1 MEKDR
6 VKKYKENV
14 ERLLKNCYSIK
25 KKNNHRGEI
34 MSKKKIGLVP
44 KLIIGIIAGILIG
57 SFAPEFLVKVLVTA
71 SSLFSAFLK
80 FVIPFIIIGFV
91 TAGIADLATG
101 AGKLLGV
108 TTGIAYGS
116 TIVAGTLAFI
126 VASLIFPSFI
136 DPSVASQIG
145 DPEAGMLEPIFTIP
159 LSPMVDVTAAIVF
172 SFTMG
177 LGISALRNNDKGEI
191 LYNLFQEFQEI
202 ITKVLSTI
210 IIPLLP
216 IYIAGTFANITY
228 AGQVWNILSIFWR
241 VYLVVIPLHIVYL
254 IIQFTTAGFVT
265 GKNPL
270 KMLKN
275 QIPGYLTAVGT
286 QSSAATIP
294 VNVECAKNNG
304 VSKEIR
310 EFCVPLCATIHLSGS
325 IISVTSFAVAVLMM
339 NGMDHG
345 FLTVFPFILML
356 GIAMV
361 AAPGAPGGAIM
372 SALPFLPMIGIPS
385 DGGLASLMIALYL
398 TQDSFGTAANVS
410 GDNAIAAVVD
420 HLNKK
425 WSKKAD
431 NKVD

>member
-1 MEKDR
+1 MG
-6 VKKYKENV
+6 EN
-14 ERLLKNCYSIK
+14 
-25 KKNNHRGEI
+25 
-34 MSKKKIGLVP
+34 KIGLVP
-44 KLIIGIIAGILIG
+44 KLIMGIIAGILIG
-57 SFAPEFLVKVLVTA
+57 SFAPEFFVKIIVTA

-108 TTGIAYGS
+108 TTAIAYGS

-126 VASLIFPSFI
+126 VASIIFPSFI

-145 DPEAGMLEPIFTIP
+145 NPEAGMLSPIFKIP
-159 LSPMVDVTAAIVF
+159 LEPMVDVTAAIVF
-172 SFTMG
+172 AFTLG
-177 LGISALRNNDKGEI
+177 LGISALRNHNKGEI
-191 LYNLFQEFQEI
+191 LYGLFQEFQEI

-228 AGQVWNILSIFWR
+228 AGQVWNILNIFWR
-241 VYLVVIPLHIVYL
+241 VYLVVIPLHIIYL
-254 IIQFTTAGFVT
+254 IIQFTTAGAIS
-265 GKNPL
+265 GKNPF

-275 QIPGYLTAVGT
+275 QIPAYLTAIGT

-304 VSKEIR
+304 ISKEIR

-345 FLTVFPFILML
+345 FSTMLPFILML

-410 GDNAIAAVVD
+410 GDNAIAAIVD
-420 HLNKK
+420 YLNKK
-425 WSKKAD
+425 WNKKSA
-431 NKVD
+431 NKAV

>member
-1 MEKDR
+1 M
-6 VKKYKENV
+6 
-14 ERLLKNCYSIK
+14 
-25 KKNNHRGEI
+25 
-34 MSKKKIGLVP
+34 KKKIGLVP
-44 KLIIGIIAGILIG
+44 KLIIGIVAGILIG
-57 SFAPEFLVKVLVTA
+57 SFAPEFLVKSLVTL
-71 SSLFSAFLK
+71 SGLFSAFLK
-80 FVIPFIIIGFV
+80 FFIPFIIIGFV

-101 AGKLLGV
+101 AGKLLGI
-108 TTGIAYGS
+108 TTGIAYAS
-116 TIVAGTLAFI
+116 TIVAGIIAFT

-136 DPSVASQIG
+136 DPSVAAKIG
-145 DPEAGMLEPIFTIP
+145 DPEAGMLSAYFSIP
-159 LSPMVDVTAAIVF
+159 LLPMFDVTAAIVF
-172 SFTMG
+172 AFMLG
-177 LGISALRNNDKGEI
+177 LGISALRNHGRGEV
-191 LYNLFQEFQEI
+191 LYKISQEFQEI
-202 ITKVLSTI
+202 VTKTLSTV

-228 AGQVWNILSIFWR
+228 AGQVWSILGIFWK
-241 VYLVVIPLHIVYL
+241 VYLVVIPLHL
-254 IIQFTTAGFVT
+254 IYISAQFICAGAVS

-325 IISVTSFAVAVLMM
+325 MISITSFAVAVLMM
-339 NGMDHG
+339 NGMDHS
-345 FLTVFPFILML
+345 LMALLPFILML

-361 AAPGAPGGAIM
+361 AAPGAPGGAVM

-398 TQDSFGTAANVS
+398 TQDSFGTAANIS
-410 GDNAIAAVVD
+410 GDNAIAVVVD
-420 HLNKK
+420 HINEKANKK
-425 WSKKAD
+425 STKESMI
-431 NKVD
+431 

>member
-1 MEKDR
+1 
-6 VKKYKENV
+6 
-14 ERLLKNCYSIK
+14 
-25 KKNNHRGEI
+25 

-145 DPEAGMLEPIFTIP
+145 DPEAGMLESIFTIP

-254 IIQFTTAGFVT
+254 VIQFTTAGFVT

-275 QIPGYLTAVGT
+275 QTPGYLTAVGT

-345 FLTVFPFILML
+345 FSTVFPFILML

-431 NKVD
+431 NKVA

>member
-1 MEKDR
+1 
-6 VKKYKENV
+6 
-14 ERLLKNCYSIK
+14 
-25 KKNNHRGEI
+25 

-57 SFAPEFLVKVLVTA
+57 SFAPEFLVKALVTA

-294 VNVECAKNNG
+294 VTLQCVKKNE
-304 VSKEIR
+304 VSE
-310 EFCVPLCATIHLSGS
+310 EVLDFVVPLVATIHLAGDT
-325 IISVTSFAVAVLMM
+325 ITLVLTSMAVMYM
-339 NGMDHG
+339 NGQTPTFGMIM
-345 FLTVFPFILML
+345 PFIFML
-356 GIAMV
+356 GVTMI
-361 AAPGAPGGAIM
+361 AAPGVPGGGVMA
-372 SALPFLPMIGIPS
+372 AL
-385 DGGLASLMIALYL
+385 GLLESMLGFGAVEKPIMIALHAA
-398 TQDSFGTAANVS
+398 QDSFGTATNVT
-410 GDNAIAAVVD
+410 GDGAIAIVVD
-420 HLNKK
+420 YIINKRNNKK
-425 WSKKAD
+425 EEESKLKA
-431 NKVD
+431 V

>member
-1 MEKDR
+1 
-6 VKKYKENV
+6 
-14 ERLLKNCYSIK
+14 
-25 KKNNHRGEI
+25 

-202 ITKVLSTI
+202 ITKVLSII

-345 FLTVFPFILML
+345 FSTVFPFILML

-385 DGGLASLMIALYL
+385 DGGLASLLIALYL
-398 TQDSFGTAANVS
+398 TQDSFGTAANES

>member
-1 MEKDR
+1 
-6 VKKYKENV
+6 
-14 ERLLKNCYSIK
+14 
-25 KKNNHRGEI
+25 

-159 LSPMVDVTAAIVF
+159 LSPMVDVTAAIVLA
-172 SFTMG
+172 FTMG

-202 ITKVLSTI
+202 ITNVLSTI

-254 IIQFTTAGFVT
+254 VIQFTTAGFVT

-286 QSSAATIP
+286 QSSAAAIP

-345 FLTVFPFILML
+345 FSTVFPFILML

-431 NKVD
+431 NKVA

>member
-1 MEKDR
+1 M
-6 VKKYKENV
+6 
-14 ERLLKNCYSIK
+14 
-25 KKNNHRGEI
+25 
-34 MSKKKIGLVP
+34 KKKIGLVP
-44 KLIIGIIAGILIG
+44 KLIMGIIAGILLG
-57 SFAPEFLVKVLVTA
+57 SFAPEVVVRTLVTA

-101 AGKLLGV
+101 AGKLLGI

-116 TIVAGTLAFI
+116 TIIAGTIAFL
-126 VASLIFPSFI
+126 VASTVFPSFI
-136 DPSVASQIG
+136 DSSVASQIG
-145 DPEAGMLEPIFTIP
+145 DPEAGMLAPFFTIP
-159 LSPMVDVTAAIVF
+159 LAPMVDVTAAIVF
-172 SFTMG
+172 AFTMG
-177 LGISALRNNDKGEI
+177 LGISSLRNNGKGETLHKI
-191 LYNLFQEFQEI
+191 FGEFQEI
-202 ITKVLSTI
+202 VTKVLATV

-216 IYIAGTFANITY
+216 IYIAGTFANITF
-228 AGQVWNILSIFWR
+228 AGQVWSILGVFWK
-241 VYLVVIPLHIVYL
+241 VYLVVIPMHLIYL
-254 IIQFTTAGFVT
+254 AVQFTTAGTFS
-265 GKNPL
+265 GKNPFKL
-270 KMLKN
+270 LKN

-325 IISVTSFAVAVLMM
+325 IISVTSFAIAVLMM
-339 NGMDHG
+339 NGMD
-345 FLTVFPFILML
+345 FSFTTLLPFILML

-410 GDNAIAAVVD
+410 GDNAIAVIVD
-420 HLNKK
+420 TINTKMNKK
-425 WSKKAD
+425 SASKKAA
-431 NKVD
+431 

>member
-1 MEKDR
+1 
-6 VKKYKENV
+6 
-14 ERLLKNCYSIK
+14 
-25 KKNNHRGEI
+25 

-145 DPEAGMLEPIFTIP
+145 DPEAGMLESIFTIP

-254 IIQFTTAGFVT
+254 VIQFTTAGFVT

-325 IISVTSFAVAVLMM
+325 IISVTSFAVAVIMM

-345 FLTVFPFILML
+345 FSTVFPFILML

-431 NKVD
+431 NKVA

>member
-1 MEKDR
+1 
-6 VKKYKENV
+6 
-14 ERLLKNCYSIK
+14 
-25 KKNNHRGEI
+25 

-202 ITKVLSTI
+202 ITKVLSII

-254 IIQFTTAGFVT
+254 VIQFTTAGFVT

-345 FLTVFPFILML
+345 FSTVFPFILIL

-385 DGGLASLMIALYL
+385 EGGLASLMIALYL

-431 NKVD
+431 NKVA

>member
-1 MEKDR
+1 
-6 VKKYKENV
+6 
-14 ERLLKNCYSIK
+14 
-25 KKNNHRGEI
+25 

-202 ITKVLSTI
+202 ITKVLSII

-228 AGQVWNILSIFWR
+228 AGQVWTILSIFWR

-345 FLTVFPFILML
+345 FSTVFPFILML

>member
-1 MEKDR
+1 M
-6 VKKYKENV
+6 
-14 ERLLKNCYSIK
+14 K
-25 KKNNHRGEI
+25 KK
-34 MSKKKIGLVP
+34 MGLVP
-44 KLIIGIIAGILIG
+44 KLIIGIVAGILIG
-57 SFAPEFLVKVLVTA
+57 SFAPEFLVKSLVTL
-71 SSLFSAFLK
+71 SGLFSAFLK
-80 FVIPFIIIGFV
+80 FFIPFIIIGFV

-101 AGKLLGV
+101 AGKLLGI
-108 TTGIAYGS
+108 TTGIAYAS
-116 TIVAGTLAFI
+116 TIVAGIIAFT

-136 DPSVASQIG
+136 DPSVAAKIG
-145 DPEAGMLEPIFTIP
+145 DPEAGMLGAYFSIP
-159 LSPMVDVTAAIVF
+159 LLPMFDVTAAIVF
-172 SFTMG
+172 AFMLG
-177 LGISALRNNDKGEI
+177 LGISALRNHGRGEV
-191 LYNLFQEFQEI
+191 LYKISQEFQEI
-202 ITKVLSTI
+202 VTKTLSTV

-228 AGQVWNILSIFWR
+228 AGQVWSILGVFWK
-241 VYLVVIPLHIVYL
+241 VYLVVIPLHL
-254 IIQFTTAGFVT
+254 IYISAQFICAGAVS

-325 IISVTSFAVAVLMM
+325 MISITSFAVAVLMM
-339 NGMDHG
+339 NGMDHS
-345 FLTVFPFILML
+345 LMALLPFILML

-361 AAPGAPGGAIM
+361 AAPGAPGGAVM

-398 TQDSFGTAANVS
+398 TQDSFGTAANIS
-410 GDNAIAAVVD
+410 GDNAIAVVVD
-420 HLNKK
+420 HINEKANKK
-425 WSKKAD
+425 STKESMI
-431 NKVD
+431 

>member
-1 MEKDR
+1 
-6 VKKYKENV
+6 
-14 ERLLKNCYSIK
+14 
-25 KKNNHRGEI
+25 

-202 ITKVLSTI
+202 ITKVLSII

-254 IIQFTTAGFVT
+254 IIQFTTAGFVS

-345 FLTVFPFILML
+345 FSTVFPFILML

-431 NKVD
+431 NKVA

>member
-1 MEKDR
+1 
-6 VKKYKENV
+6 
-14 ERLLKNCYSIK
+14 
-25 KKNNHRGEI
+25 

-57 SFAPEFLVKVLVTA
+57 SLAPEFLVKVLVTA

-145 DPEAGMLEPIFTIP
+145 DPEAGMLESIFTIP

-202 ITKVLSTI
+202 ITKVLSII

-345 FLTVFPFILML
+345 FSTVFPFILML

-431 NKVD
+431 NKVA

>member
-1 MEKDR
+1 
-6 VKKYKENV
+6 
-14 ERLLKNCYSIK
+14 
-25 KKNNHRGEI
+25 

-101 AGKLLGV
+101 AGKLSGV

-202 ITKVLSTI
+202 ITKVLSII

-345 FLTVFPFILML
+345 FSTVFPFILML
-356 GIAMV
+356 GIVMV

-431 NKVD
+431 NKVA

>member
-1 MEKDR
+1 
-6 VKKYKENV
+6 
-14 ERLLKNCYSIK
+14 
-25 KKNNHRGEI
+25 

-202 ITKVLSTI
+202 ITKVLSII

-345 FLTVFPFILML
+345 FSTVFLFILML

>member
-1 MEKDR
+1 
-6 VKKYKENV
+6 
-14 ERLLKNCYSIK
+14 
-25 KKNNHRGEI
+25 

-202 ITKVLSTI
+202 ITKVLSII

-345 FLTVFPFILML
+345 FSTVFPFILML

-425 WSKKAD
+425 WSKKAN
-431 NKVD
+431 NKVA

>member
-1 MEKDR
+1 MG
-6 VKKYKENV
+6 
-14 ERLLKNCYSIK
+14 KN
-25 KKNNHRGEI
+25 
-34 MSKKKIGLVP
+34 KIGLVP
-44 KLIIGIIAGILIG
+44 KLIMGIIAGILIG
-57 SFAPEFLVKVLVTA
+57 SFAPEFFVKIIVTA

-108 TTGIAYGS
+108 TTAIAYGS

-126 VASLIFPSFI
+126 VASIIFPSFI

-145 DPEAGMLEPIFTIP
+145 NPEAGMLSPIFKIP
-159 LSPMVDVTAAIVF
+159 LEPMVDVTAAIVF
-172 SFTMG
+172 AFTLG
-177 LGISALRNNDKGEI
+177 LGISALRNHNKGEI
-191 LYNLFQEFQEI
+191 LYGLFQEFQEI

-228 AGQVWNILSIFWR
+228 AGQVWNILNIFWR

-254 IIQFTTAGFVT
+254 IIQFTTAGAIS
-265 GKNPL
+265 GKNPF

-275 QIPGYLTAVGT
+275 QIPAYLTAIGT

-304 VSKEIR
+304 ISKEIR

-345 FLTVFPFILML
+345 FSIMLPFILML

-410 GDNAIAAVVD
+410 GDNAIAAIVD
-420 HLNKK
+420 YLNKK
-425 WSKKAD
+425 WNKKSA
-431 NKVD
+431 NKAV

>member
-1 MEKDR
+1 
-6 VKKYKENV
+6 
-14 ERLLKNCYSIK
+14 
-25 KKNNHRGEI
+25 

-202 ITKVLSTI
+202 ITKVLSII

-254 IIQFTTAGFVT
+254 VIQFTTAGFVT

-275 QIPGYLTAVGT
+275 QTPGYLTAVGT

-345 FLTVFPFILML
+345 FSTVFPFILML

-431 NKVD
+431 NKVA

>member
-1 MEKDR
+1 M
-6 VKKYKENV
+6 
-14 ERLLKNCYSIK
+14 
-25 KKNNHRGEI
+25 
-34 MSKKKIGLVP
+34 KKKIGLVP
-44 KLIIGIIAGILIG
+44 KLIMGIIAGILIG
-57 SFAPEFLVKVLVTA
+57 QFAPEFLVRVLVTA
-71 SSLFSAFLK
+71 SSLFSSFLK

-116 TIVAGTLAFI
+116 TVIAGLIAFT
-126 VASLIFPSFI
+126 VASVIFPSFI
-136 DPSVASQIG
+136 DPSVANSIG
-145 DPEAGMLEPIFTIP
+145 DPEAGLLSAIFSIP

-172 SFTMG
+172 AFTMG
-177 LGISALRNNDKGEI
+177 LGISALRNNGKGGT
-191 LYNLFQEFQEI
+191 LFNLFQEFQEI
-202 ITKVLSTI
+202 VTKTLSTV

-228 AGQVWNILSIFWR
+228 AGQVWNILGIFWR
-241 VYLVVIPLHIVYL
+241 VYLIVIPLHLIYL
-254 IIQFTTAGFVT
+254 VIQFTTAGAISK
-265 GKNPL
+265 KNPFV
-270 KMLKN
+270 MLKN

-294 VNVECAKNNG
+294 VNVSCAEKNG
-304 VSKEIR
+304 VSKNIR

-339 NGMDHG
+339 NGMDYG
-345 FLTVFPFILML
+345 LTTMLPFILML

-410 GDNAIAAVVD
+410 GDNAIAVIVD
-420 HLNKK
+420 HLNNK
-425 WSKKAD
+425 WSKNEKSKD
-431 NKVD
+431 IV

>member
-1 MEKDR
+1 
-6 VKKYKENV
+6 
-14 ERLLKNCYSIK
+14 
-25 KKNNHRGEI
+25 

-145 DPEAGMLEPIFTIP
+145 DPEAGMLESIFTIP

-202 ITKVLSTI
+202 ITKVLSII

-345 FLTVFPFILML
+345 FSTVFPFILML

-420 HLNKK
+420 YLNKK

>member
-1 MEKDR
+1 
-6 VKKYKENV
+6 
-14 ERLLKNCYSIK
+14 
-25 KKNNHRGEI
+25 

-339 NGMDHG
+339 NDMDHG
-345 FLTVFPFILML
+345 FSTVFPFILML

-431 NKVD
+431 NKVA

>member
-1 MEKDR
+1 MG
-6 VKKYKENV
+6 
-14 ERLLKNCYSIK
+14 KN
-25 KKNNHRGEI
+25 
-34 MSKKKIGLVP
+34 KIGLVP
-44 KLIIGIIAGILIG
+44 KLIMGIIAGILIG
-57 SFAPEFLVKVLVTA
+57 SFAPEFFVKIIVTA

-108 TTGIAYGS
+108 TTAIAYGS

-126 VASLIFPSFI
+126 VASIIFPSFI

-145 DPEAGMLEPIFTIP
+145 NPEAGMLSPIFKIP
-159 LSPMVDVTAAIVF
+159 LEPMVDVTAAIVF
-172 SFTMG
+172 AFTLG
-177 LGISALRNNDKGEI
+177 LGISALRNHNKGEI
-191 LYNLFQEFQEI
+191 LYGLFQEFQEI

-228 AGQVWNILSIFWR
+228 AGQVWNILNIFWR
-241 VYLVVIPLHIVYL
+241 VYLVVIPLHIIYL
-254 IIQFTTAGFVT
+254 IIQFTIAGAIS
-265 GKNPL
+265 GKNPF

-275 QIPGYLTAVGT
+275 QIPAYLTAIGT

-304 VSKEIR
+304 ISKEIR

-345 FLTVFPFILML
+345 FSTMLPFILML

-410 GDNAIAAVVD
+410 GDNAIAAIVD

-425 WSKKAD
+425 WNKKSA
-431 NKVD
+431 NKAV

>member
-1 MEKDR
+1 M
-6 VKKYKENV
+6 
-14 ERLLKNCYSIK
+14 
-25 KKNNHRGEI
+25 
-34 MSKKKIGLVP
+34 KKKIGLVP
-44 KLIIGIIAGILIG
+44 KLILGIIVGILLG
-57 SFAPEFLVKVLVTA
+57 SYAPEVLVRVLITA
-71 SSLFSAFLK
+71 STLFSAFLK

-101 AGKLLGV
+101 AGKLLGI

-116 TIVAGTLAFI
+116 TIVAGTAAFLVASTIFPAFI
-126 VASLIFPSFI
+126 DS
-136 DPSVASQIG
+136 SVASQIG
-145 DPEAGMLEPIFTIP
+145 DPEAGMLSPFFTIP
-159 LSPMVDVTAAIVF
+159 LEPMVDVTAAIVF
-172 SFTMG
+172 AFTIG
-177 LGISALRNNDKGEI
+177 LGISSLRNHGKGET
-191 LYNLFQEFQEI
+191 LHKVFQEFQEI
-202 ITKVLSTI
+202 VTKTLGTV

-216 IYIAGTFANITY
+216 VYIAGTFANITY
-228 AGQVWNILSIFWR
+228 AGQVGAILGVFWK
-241 VYLVVIPLHIVYL
+241 VFLIVIPMHLIYLV
-254 IIQFTTAGFVT
+254 IQFTVAGT
-265 GKNPL
+265 ISGKNPF

-310 EFCVPLCATIHLSGS
+310 EFCVPLCATIHLAGS
-325 IISVTSFAVAVLMM
+325 IISVTSFSVAVLMM
-339 NGMDHG
+339 NNMDFG
-345 FLTVFPFILML
+345 FGVMLPFILML

-420 HLNKK
+420 HINKK
-425 WSKKAD
+425 MNKKE
-431 NKVD
+431 KIKKIS